1 MGSLL
6 ATLPHPSQLQDLPL
20 ASIGAAVVAVSTV
33 TLFILLEVLSNMG
46 TGIGEAGIMDAEIVR
61 VEDLF
66 PDIFEMEDVDIPP
79 EFLE

>member
-1 MGSLL
+1 
-6 ATLPHPSQLQDLPL
+6 
-20 ASIGAAVVAVSTV
+20 
-33 TLFILLEVLSNMG
+33 MG